1 MPFVQKK
8 TYTEHYYEWIC
19 QFLGIRKR
27 KYSHYKK
34 LLRCLWTIPYNWINP
49 DDENR
54 YLDGVGL
61 RSRFCFEMDMTDKQ
75 WKEFYMNVTNRCS
88 VLEVLAA
95 FSRRTVDKFSMSRFY
110 GAYFWMIFM
119 KNLDLLDM
127 TDENFDENLVRETIN
142 SWLTCQFDS
151 HGSGSILHLRSD
163 EIDVSDTE
171 MWTVMN
177 YYMREHPE
185 LEEID

>member
-8 TYTEHYYEWIC
+8 TYSEHYYDWILSW
-19 QFLGIRKR
+19 LGVRKR

-34 LLRCLWTIPYNWINP
+34 LLRLLHEIPYSWINEG
-49 DDENR
+49 DENR
-54 YLDGVGL
+54 YADGMGL

-75 WKEFYMNVTNRCS
+75 WKEFFMNVYSRCS

-95 FSRRTVDKFSMSRFY
+95 FSRRTVDKFTCSEFY
-110 GAYFWMIFM
+110 GAYFWVFVE
-119 KNLDLLDM
+119 NLGLM
-127 TDENFDENLVRETIN
+127 GETDENFDENYVREVVN
-142 SWLTCQFDS
+142 RWLTCEFDS
-151 HGSGSILHLRSD
+151 HGNGSILPLATD
-163 EIDVSDTE
+163 EINVSHTE

-177 YYMREHPE
+177 FYMREHPE